1 MQAAENK
8 TKLTSAK
15 LADDLR
21 QRIVQGELAPEARL
35 RQREIALHYDVS
47 GMSARDAVKVL
58 LKEGFATQEG
68 AKTVVVAPLSPM
80 DFLEIMELRL
90 MLEPRALELSAPR
103 LPAEALSELREL
115 LGDDTSDWSPL
126 ETAERHWAFHKLL
139 YSRAA
144 RPRSTAILERL
155 NGHLVRYML
164 PIWTSVGIGDDWRPH
179 HLRLVDLVE
188 AGAYKD
194 ASDEL
199 KADLLQTKTR
209 VLENLAIDTVPV
221 DSRT

>member
-1 MQAAENK
+1 MQSIEK
-8 TKLTSAK
+8 KQKLTSTK

-35 RQREIALHYDVS
+35 RQREIAQHYDVS

-68 AKTVVVAPLSPM
+68 AKTFVVSPLSPM

-90 MLEPRALELSAPR
+90 LLEPRALELSGPR
-103 LPAEALSELREL
+103 LSQKVLKDLRDV
-115 LGDDTSDWSPL
+115 LGDGASAWTPL
-126 ETAERHWAFHKLL
+126 ETAERHWTFHELL

-144 RPRSTAILERL
+144 RPRSAAILETL

-164 PIWTSVGIGDDWRPH
+164 PLWASVGIGVDWRPH

-199 KADLLQTKTR
+199 KSDLAQTKSR
-209 VLENLAIDTVPV
+209 VLENLAIDSAV
-221 DSRT
+221 